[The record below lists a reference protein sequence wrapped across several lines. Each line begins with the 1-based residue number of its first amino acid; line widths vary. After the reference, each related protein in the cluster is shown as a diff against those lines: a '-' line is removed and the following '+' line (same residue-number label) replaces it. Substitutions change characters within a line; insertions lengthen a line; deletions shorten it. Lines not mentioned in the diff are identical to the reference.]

1 MITIN
6 NQPSGMILDSD
17 FIQYDVEV
25 DNANHSIEFYSSE
38 LRLLLPKYELNKAS
52 IRLNNLYRNK
62 QIGTIQV
69 TEYIKKIDNIF
80 KYRPSF
86 SEKNK
91 EEIIDF
97 KVASQ
102 IEIIYSSL
110 SMQHVP
116 IAPLSFLG
124 ISDSLIIASNGTLSV
139 PFLIQEKQSIQVRVI
154 DQKNNL
160 IALQFLDNAQG
171 YYVFEKQLQ
180 LDYPVE
186 ALTLEVIGKQTIQK
200 QIRVLK
206 NKRFKPLNIRFKN
219 QFGAILHTQLFA
231 SMKIEE
237 ELNYATIRDQN
248 GRLLT
253 NEINSSSNLTLNTG
267 YLLNSE
273 VFVISQ
279 ILNSLQVDIEING
292 SYTQVVPTQKKFPK
306 WESNKWVTATQ
317 LTFQYI
323 NYEAN

>member
-6 NQPSGMILDSD
+6 NQPSGMVLDSD

-52 IRLNNLYRNK
+52 IRINNLYRNK
-62 QIGTIQV
+62 QIGTIQI
-69 TEYIKKIDNIF
+69 TEYIKKINNIF
-80 KYRPSF
+80 RHQASI

-91 EEIIDF
+91 EEYIDL
-97 KVASQ
+97 KLTNL
-102 IEIIYSSL
+102 IEVIYSTM
-110 SMQHVP
+110 SMQQIPVAP
-116 IAPLSFLG
+116 ISFLG
-124 ISDSLIIASNGTLSV
+124 ISDALIIASHGILSV

-171 YYVFEKQLQ
+171 YYLFEKQLQ

-231 SMKIEE
+231 SMKMEE

-253 NEINSSSNLTLNTG
+253 NEINSSSNLTVNTG

-273 VFVISQ
+273 IFVISQ
-279 ILNSLQVDIEING
+279 ILNSLQVEIEING
-292 SYTQVVPTQKKFPK
+292 SYTQVVPTQKKVPK